1 MCHSCAMEERR
12 NEQANDTK
20 VGLVDRVS
28 RGEEEEDMILCST
41 RFPQSP
47 QHNVDAEREGEGES
61 GSLSLESATISA
73 VPTQ

>member
-28 RGEEEEDMILCST
+28 RGEEEEEDMILCST

-47 QHNVDAEREGEGES
+47 
-61 GSLSLESATISA
+61 
-73 VPTQ
+73 